1 MGKWENSAMIS
12 LCSAPGA
19 RLVAPDSLQHG
30 MRIGIGEFL
39 NEAAPSGAPNSLW
52 EFGQWFLHPK
62 AWDESSG
69 FVTSQ
74 QFLLCLL

>member
-39 NEAAPSGAPNSLW
+39 NEAAPSGAPGNLGSGS
-52 EFGQWFLHPK
+52 FIPRPGMK
-62 AWDESSG
+62 AVD
-69 FVTSQ
+69 
-74 QFLLCLL
+74 L